1 MTENDMTGR
10 GVTVTDTTGTGVT
23 GTDTAG
29 ADVTG
34 TDMTRREGSRDPL
47 ATHPNTVLALAYH
60 EAVSR
65 GAVGDELAGFFHEDV
80 VHQELPNALFP
91 AGAVRDLGAL
101 REAAARGQE
110 RLSRQSFDVLNV
122 VASDGQV
129 ALEVLWTGTLAVP
142 LGNLPAG
149 HVMRAHIATFLEFRD
164 GRIVAQRNYDC
175 YEPLDP
181 ARTP

>member
-1 MTENDMTGR
+1 MTG
-10 GVTVTDTTGTGVT
+10 TDAAGSGVT
-23 GTDTAG
+23 GTD
-29 ADVTG
+29 VPR
-34 TDMTRREGSRDPL
+34 TDMTRTAGNRDPL
-47 ATHPNTVLALAYH
+47 ATHPNTALALAYH

-65 GAVGDELAGFFHEDV
+65 GAVGDELAGFLHEDV

-110 RLSRQSFDVLNV
+110 RLSRQSFDVLNA
-122 VASDGQV
+122 VASDHQV

-181 ARTP
+181 ARPS

>member
-1 MTENDMTGR
+1 MTENGMTGR
-10 GVTVTDTTGTGVT
+10 GMTVTDTT
-23 GTDTAG
+23 G

-34 TDMTRREGSRDPL
+34 TDMTRREGDRDPL

-110 RLSRQSFDVLNV
+110 RLRRQSFDVLNA